1 MSSADFYHLQK
12 ALATVL
18 NGDLWQSGLNC
29 GDQMKAVGLGG
40 TWMQEVFNGVKRT
53 GEITKLFTE
62 PTGFLN
68 SLIRRDQSS
77 RTWVLT

>member
-1 MSSADFYHLQK
+1 
-12 ALATVL
+12 
-18 NGDLWQSGLNC
+18 
-29 GDQMKAVGLGG
+29 MKAVGLGG